1 MLHRNR
7 HVPSVPPQLEAISS
21 EVHAKFT
28 LSVIVTGQELCSRPI
43 KKACPGHTLKPDV
56 IGSDVRLEIRRSQ
69 SRSQLCPSLHRSHPE
84 RERTTQASAHPPQSS
99 NLPGNREG
107 AAAGPGAGSYG
118 DVSSPGGDGN
128 REPSMSDYLH
138 FGRLIG
144 ERPEAVQEQLQATSI
159 AVDRD
164 EEAESYMEK

>member
-1 MLHRNR
+1 MARGLIQVFELAVRRVYAKCIH
-7 HVPSVPPQLEAISS
+7 HSIDWFPSVSAPLKRA
-21 EVHAKFT
+21 
-28 LSVIVTGQELCSRPI
+28 PI
-43 KKACPGHTLKPDV
+43 PL
-56 IGSDVRLEIRRSQ
+56 
-69 SRSQLCPSLHRSHPE
+69 
-84 RERTTQASAHPPQSS
+84 QSS

-107 AAAGPGAGSYG
+107 SAAGPGARPYG
-118 DVSSPGGDGN
+118 DVSSPGGDDN